1 MAKEEIHEYL
11 DAHYV
16 CVAGDADAPEPA
28 VAALIARMPQ
38 HDRTPLCLYV
48 SAEGT
53 PMHRPP
59 ADVRPRCSCPICS
72 RRRTG
77 VASAISRGGDV
88 LEISPD
94 HLRARGL
101 HRALTPPGS
110 HRPTCRRQDWP
121 QDMPTTGEVLVF
133 PLEIRWPDFRV
144 RCLHTCAH
152 RIDHDG
158 PPWIGEKMKSRTASG
173 ICRFGL
179 IGSAWLAVVGCGRA
193 SGPNEEVEIQ
203 TSAIT
208 LSGANLDL
216 QVSGNSCSANGSQ
229 TYLQVKNGDS
239 SPVKLADITMK
250 FWVNDTTGSAVV
262 PQVAY
267 GGCVTNAA
275 GTCVHPV
282 SNVTATA
289 SKFTGCGP
297 DAQHQANWEITVSTT
312 DTTSVSPGFTWSG
325 IQTAVHLASYANFSP
340 GSSTWYSSCGS
351 GQPFHSDAHYSV
363 YVKGE
368 LVVTNL
374 GITPPGCR
382 ADQSLTVQVP
392 PAMSP
397 RAFALVASGALNLS
411 DRVTVKGP
419 IANMGSSSTHIAAD
433 DKLVDVY
440 TKPAVTVGARSVLQ
454 GRLRTG
460 SSASVDSSA
469 SVVGGISSAF
479 FEPPS
484 TQTVRFDVPAGSL
497 QDIVVDSDQTRV
509 LAPGGYG
516 RLLLRARARLALS
529 TGDYYFQHF
538 DTAPTDAFVDSVFKL
553 NERDGAVRIFVR
565 DPFTFRSAIS
575 STSQPPDLC
584 WRCWGAATYASS
596 GRSRAHSW
604 PRKPTS
610 LSLLLA
616 ERSTPGGSSPKT

>member
-1 MAKEEIHEYL
+1 
-11 DAHYV
+11 
-16 CVAGDADAPEPA
+16 
-28 VAALIARMPQ
+28 
-38 HDRTPLCLYV
+38 
-48 SAEGT
+48 
-53 PMHRPP
+53 
-59 ADVRPRCSCPICS
+59 
-72 RRRTG
+72 
-77 VASAISRGGDV
+77 
-88 LEISPD
+88 
-94 HLRARGL
+94 
-101 HRALTPPGS
+101 
-110 HRPTCRRQDWP
+110 
-121 QDMPTTGEVLVF
+121 
-133 PLEIRWPDFRV
+133 
-144 RCLHTCAH
+144 
-152 RIDHDG
+152 
-158 PPWIGEKMKSRTASG
+158 MKSRTASG

-229 TYLQVKNGDS
+229 TYLQVKNSDS
-239 SPVKLADITMK
+239 SSVKLADITMK

-340 GSSTWYSSCGS
+340 GSSTWYSPCGS

-411 DRVTVKGP
+411 ERVTVKGP
-419 IANMGSSSTHIAAD
+419 IANMGSTSTHIASD

-516 RLLLRARARLALS
+516 RLLLRARARLVLS

-565 DPFTFRSAIS
+565 DPFHV
-575 STSQPPDLC
+575 SQRHQLHEPAAGSRC
-584 WRCWGAATYASS
+584 WRCWGAATCASS

-610 LSLLLA
+610 LSLPLRGA
-616 ERSTPGGSSPKT
+616 EHTAGFFAKNVTVNADVVVKALPRQPHSCRSIEFRHGKLPPRAAHTASTSFGTRARRAPSSRVRRRSRPANGFSRSRASRSSSIAPSRSTKAKAAVQILSVSCPESVLAAGCTHDVMLEATQVGTRRENGALQQRQRPVSARMSLQAAH